1 MRKLSFLLGL
11 GVGYF
16 FGTRAGRQQFER
28 IRSTSRAV
36 WQDPRVQSGVQKV
49 EDKVGQVARDQAAAV
64 TDKVAEAVKSRIHSS
79 ASSADEAPVPPSVED
94 APMRPTPPQP
104 SI

>member
-1 MRKLSFLLGL
+1 MRKLSFLLGVV
-11 GVGYF
+11 VGYF

-28 IRSTSRAV
+28 IKSTGRAV

-64 TDKVAEAVKSRIHSS
+64 TDKVADAVKARISGT
-79 ASSADEAPVPPSVED
+79 APSADE

-104 SI
+104 AI